1 MSGYRDLP
9 EDVDVG
15 GRQVLSTDRYSPLR
29 KLPGSLS
36 SLTDH
41 RTRYG
46 RAPGRALAE
55 PEGRGTYR
63 REAQGLDAQPN
74 RGSLLIRGQVTEV
87 TVEVMGRGRGT
98 NGQAG
103 SGVGAC
109 GDWAIRLSTPRVPH
123 AQRPIGGRQ
132 QTWSPILD
140 VGTHWR
146 DRRWM
151 FFYYV
156 INKTLDG
163 NHETQPARRSARYF
177 LPSQK
182 SRGPIP
188 FHAPAPSI
196 RRVGSMK
203 PDSSCPAM

>member
-9 EDVDVG
+9 GDVDVG

-140 VGTHWR
+140 VGTHRR

-151 FFYYV
+151 FFYCV
-156 INKTLDG
+156 SNKDT
-163 NHETQPARRSARYF
+163 
-177 LPSQK
+177 
-182 SRGPIP
+182 
-188 FHAPAPSI
+188 
-196 RRVGSMK
+196 
-203 PDSSCPAM
+203 